1 MLPCED
7 MRASR
12 LAMPLLAS
20 AVLGQDLYRRAP
32 LLCDKVPENERP
44 SALDTTIP
52 EIQMDVQPGPPPTQ
66 STEMCMNTTTT
77 AGSAGHT
84 FPSAYAGRYVTLR
97 SVIVTASGLKKNDV
111 ESGNWFAVQPLGGG
125 DEYAGLEVYS
135 ELHTKE
141 FEPGDVLDLTGYVR
155 DLGEEQ
161 LPHVLA
167 LMQGQD
173 WYGTTT
179 PDVTRTP
186 GNYIVS
192 YTHLELCATKF
203 EKRGTQ
209 TVPPPVV
216 VPAETFGY
224 GCTAEARKYEGM
236 LVRIEGASVQ
246 PCDNSLTLDLTSPQV
261 HATIRRM
268 GQYCQAN
275 TLPDDVEVQDK
286 FGQIWIKNEAS
297 GPASAY
303 PLEARLLSPHSPPA
317 VDRPR
322 AVLQPPPDAPRPS
335 TGAGGERSCAGDRP
349 EARAARYDLERDG
362 HRLLL
367 ARQLGAGAALPGRP

>member
-1 MLPCED
+1 
-7 MRASR
+7 MRAAGLLRRSTVT
-12 LAMPLLAS
+12 AMLLLAS
-20 AVLGQDLYRRAP
+20 AVLGQDLFRRAP
-32 LLCDKVPENERP
+32 LLCDKVPVHRRP

-52 EIQMDVQPGPPPTQ
+52 EIQNTTQPGPPPTQ

-84 FPSAYAGRYVTLR
+84 FPSAHAGKYVTLQ
-97 SVIVTASGLKKNDV
+97 SVIVTASGLKKNDLD
-111 ESGNWFAVQPLGGG
+111 GGYWFAVQPLGGG

-135 ELHTKE
+135 ELHADE
-141 FEPGDVLDLTGYVR
+141 FRQGDVLDLTGYVR

-167 LMQGQD
+167 LMQEAGEQD
-173 WYGTTT
+173 WYETTAPELVTT
-179 PDVTRTP
+179 PA
-186 GNYIVS
+186 NYIVS

-268 GQYCQAN
+268 AQYCQAN
-275 TLPDDVEVQDK
+275 TLPADVEVQDK

-303 PLEARLLSPHSPPA
+303 PLEARRLSPQSSRCGWPAPGPPTSTRRPASPT
-317 VDRPR
+317 RNR
-322 AVLQPPPDAPRPS
+322 WR
-335 TGAGGERSCAGDRP
+335 TIFCR
-349 EARAARYDLERDG
+349 
-362 HRLLL
+362 
-367 ARQLGAGAALPGRP
+367 

>member
-1 MLPCED
+1 
-7 MRASR
+7 MRP
-12 LAMPLLAS
+12 LALLLLLAP
-20 AVLGQDLYRRAP
+20 AALGQDLYRRAP
-32 LLCDKVPENERP
+32 LLCDKVPDHERE
-44 SALDTTIP
+44 SALDATIP
-52 EIQMDVQPGPPPTQ
+52 EIQMNVQPGPPPTQ

-97 SVIVTASGLKKNDV
+97 SVIVTASGLKKTDID
-111 ESGNWFAVQPLGGG
+111 GRYWFAVQLGGG

-135 ELHTKE
+135 ELHAND
-141 FEPGDVLDLTGYVR
+141 FEQGDVLDLTGYVR

-161 LPHVLA
+161 LPHVLS

-173 WYGTTT
+173 WYSYETTEEL
-179 PDVTRTP
+179 VRTP
-186 GNYIVS
+186 ANYIVS

-203 EKRGTQ
+203 VKRGTQ

-246 PCDNSLTLDLTSPQV
+246 PCDNPLTLDKTSLQV
-261 HATIRRM
+261 HATIRAT
-268 GQYCQAN
+268 GQHCSAN
-275 TLPDDVEVQDK
+275 TLPGDVEVGDK

-303 PLEARLLSPHSPPA
+303 PLEARRLSPQSPRCGSPA
-317 VDRPR
+317 RGPPTSTRRP
-322 AVLQPPPDAPRPS
+322 ASPN
-335 TGAGGERSCAGDRP
+335 RSRWRMIFC
-349 EARAARYDLERDG
+349 
-362 HRLLL
+362 
-367 ARQLGAGAALPGRP
+367 Q